1 MTTLRI
7 GGGSIDVEVDGES
20 ISSVGSTTSSAVP
33 ATLDAGGCTV
43 LPGFVDVQVN
53 GAVGVDLSTEPER
66 VGDVAAYLTTCGVT
80 SFMPT
85 VISSTPGATAEA
97 IEALEGWRRRSA
109 PTDGARSL
117 GVHLEGPFLNPDR
130 SGAHPR
136 SNVRPPSRAEA
147 ATWSH
152 DTGVAMVTLAPEL
165 QGAIDLIDD
174 LVERGVVVCAG
185 HTDADA
191 CALAAA
197 VAVGLSGAT
206 HLFNAMGSLSAR
218 HPGASGA
225 LLDRRDVI
233 CGLIVD
239 GLHVDPAMVR
249 VAWRLLG
256 PERVALVT
264 DSMAALGLPFGDYVI
279 GETPVIVGADGARTS
294 DGTLAGSVLRFD
306 EAVRKLIAF
315 TGCSLAEASTAAST
329 TPAALAQR
337 SDIGRLAP
345 RASAD
350 IVLLD
355 RDLQVVATVVGGS
368 VVFDPEERLSWKS

>member
-1 MTTLRI
+1 MTPLRI
-7 GGGSIDVEVDGES
+7 AGGSIDVEVDGET
-20 ISSVGSTTSSAVP
+20 ITSVGSIASSSVP
-33 ATLDAGGCTV
+33 STLDADGCTV

-53 GAVGVDLSTEPER
+53 GAMGVDLSTEPER
-66 VGDVAAYLTTCGVT
+66 IGEVATFLPRCGVT

-85 VISSTPGATAEA
+85 VISSTPAATAHS
-97 IEALEGWRRRSA
+97 IEALAGWQHMA
-109 PTDGARSL
+109 PSDGARSL
-117 GVHLEGPFLNPDR
+117 GVHLEGPFLNEDR
-130 SGAHPR
+130 IGAHPR
-136 SNVRPPSRAEA
+136 SNIRPPSRAEA
-147 ATWSH
+147 TSWSR
-152 DTGVAMVTLAPEL
+152 DSGVAMVTLAPEL
-165 QGAIDLIDD
+165 PGAVDLIGD
-174 LVERGVVVCAG
+174 LVGRGVVVCAG
-185 HTDADA
+185 HTAADVHA
-191 CALAAA
+191 IAAA
-197 VAVGLSGAT
+197 VAVGLTGAT

-218 HPGASGA
+218 RPGPSGA
-225 LLDRRDVI
+225 VLDRDDVV

-306 EAVRKLIAF
+306 EAVRSLISF
-315 TGCSLAEASTAAST
+315 TGCTLAEASIAASA

-337 SDIGRLAP
+337 GDIGRLAP
-345 RASAD
+345 GALAD